1 MVSEGSVDPS
11 KPTWTTSDGLY
22 VAVVKEIGHK
32 SPPIQRI
39 A

>member
-1 MVSEGSVDPS
+1 MVSECPVDPS

-22 VAVVKEIGHK
+22 VAVVKEIGRK
-32 SPPIQRI
+32 NPPIQCI